1 MKRTAMLLT
10 LLLGCIVAAGVRASS
25 TEAEVIGLD
34 RKLDEA
40 LLRADVPALERWYAS
55 DYVFVAVDGRIYG
68 KEERIARARQQ
79 VAGDLWPK
87 VTQRHARVYG
97 DTAIV
102 TSHIEATGA
111 SKRAMVSVR
120 VFVRQEG
127 GWKVVHTQVTP
138 IAPHHG
144 S

>member
-1 MKRTAMLLT
+1 MTRAAAMLT
-10 LLLGCIVAAGVRASS
+10 LFLSCIVSAGLRAASPE
-25 TEAEVIGLD
+25 EAVIDMD

-55 DYVFVAVDGRIYG
+55 DYVFVAVDGRIYD
-68 KEERIARARQQ
+68 KQERIARARQQ

-97 DTAIV
+97 DSAIV
-102 TSHIEATGA
+102 TSHIEATAA

-120 VFVRQEG
+120 MFVRRNGE
-127 GWKVVHTQVTP
+127 WKVVHTQVT
-138 IAPHHG
+138 AVAAHHG